1 MSGHIL
7 VRIIREAYK
16 KNRIKSIISIHFWSI
31 QISKIEKII
40 IFSFLKILWTDR
52 AVHYRFSKKKISEI
66 GYTGPEI

>member
-16 KNRIKSIISIHFWSI
+16 KTRIKSIISIHFWSI

-40 IFSFLKILWTDR
+40 FFFFFENFFFDPSPTKLLISQAQYI
-52 AVHYRFSKKKISEI
+52 RFH
-66 GYTGPEI
+66 